1 MSATVIT
8 GANRG
13 IGLELARQCIQRGDR
28 VIAGC
33 RNPDEAQ
40 ELIDLSP
47 TSLLPIDVGDEESV
61 HSFLQRSNK

>member
-40 ELIDLSP
+40 ELKDLTP
-47 TSLLPIDVGDEESV
+47 TPLLPSDVGD
-61 HSFLQRSNK
+61 